1 MKLTKRDLQRYGR
14 QILIEGFDKEGQ
26 LKLKSSTV
34 GILGCGGLGTATSI
48 YLTAAGIGRLII
60 VDSDVPDI
68 TNLNRQITHY
78 EYDVEKNRNKAI
90 STKEKL
96 SAFNSDIKIETYTK
110 NVNEKNIDK
119 VFKNADLIV
128 DCLDNFEDR
137 YMLNS
142 YCVRNCKPL
151 VHAAVYGFY
160 GQLTT
165 IVPKKTAC
173 LKCIFPSPPPQIEIF
188 PIIGVTAGL
197 FGILEANEV
206 IKYLTGVGKFLFNE
220 MMLIDLSE
228 NEINKIKTERDKKC
242 PICSIL

>member
-1 MKLTKRDLQRYGR
+1 MRLTKRDLQRYSR
-14 QILIEGFDKEGQ
+14 QILIDGFGKEGQ
-26 LKLKSSTV
+26 LKLKGSTV
-34 GILGCGGLGTATSI
+34 GILGCGGLGTAASI
-48 YLTAAGIGRLII
+48 YLTAAGVGRLILA
-60 VDSDVPDI
+60 DSDKPDI

-78 EYDVEKNRNKAI
+78 EYDVEHNRNKAI

-96 SAFNSDIKIETYTK
+96 SEFNSDIKIENYTK
-110 NVNEKNIDK
+110 NVNEENIDR
-119 VFKNADLIV
+119 VFEKADLIV

-142 YCVRNCKPL
+142 YCVRSIKPL

-173 LKCIFPSPPPQIEIF
+173 LKCIFPTPPPQIEIF
-188 PIIGVTAGL
+188 PIMGVTAGL
-197 FGILEANEV
+197 FGILEANEA

-220 MMLIDLSE
+220 MILIDLSE
-228 NEINKIKTERDKKC
+228 NEINKIKTERNKNC
-242 PICSIL
+242 PICS

>member
-1 MKLTKRDLQRYGR
+1 MIRLTKRDLQRYSR
-14 QILIEGFDKEGQ
+14 QILIDGFGKEGQ
-26 LKLKSSTV
+26 LKLKNSTV
-34 GILGCGGLGTATSI
+34 GMLGCGGLGTAASI
-48 YLTAAGIGRLII
+48 YLTAAGVGRLILA
-60 VDSDVPDI
+60 DSDKPDI

-78 EYDVEKNRNKAI
+78 EYDVEHNRNKAI

-96 SAFNSDIKIETYTK
+96 SEFNSDIKIENYTK
-110 NVNEKNIDK
+110 NVNEENIDR
-119 VFKNADLIV
+119 VFEKADLIV

-142 YCVRNCKPL
+142 YCVRSIKPL

-173 LKCIFPSPPPQIEIF
+173 LKCIFPTPPPQIEIF
-188 PIIGVTAGL
+188 PIMGVTAGL
-197 FGILEANEV
+197 FGILEANEA

-220 MMLIDLSE
+220 MILIDLSE
-228 NEINKIKTERDKKC
+228 NEINKIKTERNKNC
-242 PICSIL
+242 PICS